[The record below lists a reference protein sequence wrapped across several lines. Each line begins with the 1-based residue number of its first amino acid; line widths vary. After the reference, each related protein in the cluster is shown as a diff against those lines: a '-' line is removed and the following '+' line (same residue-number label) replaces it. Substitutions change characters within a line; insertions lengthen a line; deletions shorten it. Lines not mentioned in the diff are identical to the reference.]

1 MLKILRTR
9 SRREDGAALVTA
21 LGLLAVFAML
31 GSAFLFHCRINEEHA
46 KLDIASVKARYLAM
60 SGAERARAYV
70 TDLPTAGAWDKTE
83 PLGDGAYTVRITPK
97 GALLTVVSEG
107 KVLRQ
112 GTVVGRA
119 LVRVTFSKEA
129 GRIKIVSWSESIP

>member
-9 SRREDGAALVTA
+9 ARREDGAALVTA

-31 GSAFLFHCRINEEHA
+31 GSAFLFHCRINEERA
-46 KLDIASVKARYLAM
+46 KLDVASVKARYLAM

-70 TDLPTAGAWDKTE
+70 NDVPTTGAWDKTE
-83 PLGDGAYTVRITPK
+83 PLGDGAYTVRITPQ
-97 GALLTVVSEG
+97 GTVLTVVSEG

-112 GTVVGRA
+112 GAVVGRA
-119 LVRVTFSKEA
+119 HVRMTLSKEA
-129 GRIKIVSWSESIP
+129 GRIRIVSWSESIP